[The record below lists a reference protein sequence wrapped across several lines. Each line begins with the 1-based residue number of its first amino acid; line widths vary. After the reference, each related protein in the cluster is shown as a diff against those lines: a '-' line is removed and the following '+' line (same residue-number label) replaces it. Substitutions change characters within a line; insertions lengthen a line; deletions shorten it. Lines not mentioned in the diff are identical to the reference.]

1 MVSVNKNQNEIEV
14 KTEDT
19 TISDVI
25 ERGRVSSKIVLFNTQ
40 DDIDTSVL
48 KRTVRY
54 KTDYQK
60 ETTQTWKS
68 WKI

>member
-1 MVSVNKNQNEIEV
+1 VVSVNKNQNEIEV